1 MNYKVWELHYF
12 DSFNLFNVSAGVPP
26 PALPPSRQSSEADL
40 HPGGA
45 VRAEGPGPAH
55 QQEAQ
60 RGGDGGNDQEDG
72 GHTPGQEDKDR
83 EESEPNLQHFPE

>member
-12 DSFNLFNVSAGVPP
+12 DSFNLFNVSAEVPP

-45 VRAEGPGPAH
+45 VRAQVTDAAH
-55 QQEAQ
+55 EQKAGR
-60 RGGDGGNDQEDG
+60 RGDAGHDQGHGHRARREKGDGMLL
-72 GHTPGQEDKDR
+72 
-83 EESEPNLQHFPE
+83 ESRQI